1 MKIEKTLPEIDIEK
15 FKLFF
20 EERTGEELRL
30 TTLSKFDDKVEITS
44 PGKLMPSVD
53 FNQMEAGQSEIRNK
67 LIAATFKKLG
77 IIEQWGNGLKI
88 IFDDLKNYPEIELNW
103 SEPGIAFRVTFSKKS
118 YTPEMSEKTRAKM
131 SEKMSENILWLIKD
145 NPEISAKELAYIVN
159 RSSRTIER
167 AIAKLKKEGRIK
179 RIGPDK
185 GGHWEVMKCT
195 EEK

>member
-53 FNQMEAGQSEIRNK
+53 FNPMEAGQSE
-67 LIAATFKKLG
+67 
-77 IIEQWGNGLKI
+77 
-88 IFDDLKNYPEIELNW
+88 
-103 SEPGIAFRVTFSKKS
+103 SKKS
-118 YTPEMSEKTRAKM
+118 YTPEMSEKTR
-131 SEKMSENILWLIKD
+131 EKTREKILSILKATPYITM
-145 NPEISAKELAYIVN
+145 NELAEIVGI
-159 RSSRTIER
+159 SKKGLEWQM
-167 AIAKLKKEGRIK
+167 AKLKKEGRIK

-185 GGHWEVMKCT
+185 GGHWDVMKCT
-195 EEK
+195 E

>member
-20 EERTGEELRL
+20 EERTGEELSL

-53 FNQMEAGQSEIRNK
+53 FNLMEAGQLE
-67 LIAATFKKLG
+67 
-77 IIEQWGNGLKI
+77 
-88 IFDDLKNYPEIELNW
+88 
-103 SEPGIAFRVTFSKKS
+103 SKKS
-118 YTPEMSEKTRAKM
+118 YTPESAEKTREKM

-145 NPEISAKELAYIVN
+145 NPKISAKELAYIVN

-185 GGHWEVMKCT
+185 GGHWDVIECT
-195 EEK
+195 E

>member
-20 EERTGEELRL
+20 EERTGEELSL
-30 TTLSKFDDKVEITS
+30 KALSKFDDKVEITS

-53 FNQMEAGQSEIRNK
+53 FNLMEAGQSEN
-67 LIAATFKKLG
+67 
-77 IIEQWGNGLKI
+77 
-88 IFDDLKNYPEIELNW
+88 
-103 SEPGIAFRVTFSKKS
+103 KKS
-118 YTPEMSEKTRAKM
+118 YTPESAEKTRAKM

-145 NPEISAKELAYIVN
+145 NPKISAKELAYIVN

-167 AIAKLKKEGRIK
+167 AIAKLKEEGRIK

-185 GGHWEVMKCT
+185 GGHWDVMECT
-195 EEK
+195 E

>member
-1 MKIEKTLPEIDIEK
+1 MKIEKTLLEIDIEK

-20 EERTGEELRL
+20 EERTSEKLRL
-30 TTLSKFDDKVEITS
+30 RTLSKFDDKVEITS

-53 FNQMEAGQSEIRNK
+53 FNLMEAGQSE
-67 LIAATFKKLG
+67 
-77 IIEQWGNGLKI
+77 
-88 IFDDLKNYPEIELNW
+88 
-103 SEPGIAFRVTFSKKS
+103 SKKS
-118 YTPEMSEKTRAKM
+118 YTPESA
-131 SEKMSENILWLIKD
+131 EKMSENILWLIKE

-185 GGHWEVMKCT
+185 GGYWDVIECT
-195 EEK
+195 E